1 MIKAMMF
8 DFSGTLLRIE
18 PTADWLRAAV
28 EEAGL
33 TVAESEL
40 RDCAVR
46 LERFGACPGG
56 PPPQVLPAG
65 MESLWQ
71 ERDLSA
77 EQHRAAYTGLAGHAS
92 LPEPELAD
100 LLYDRSCR
108 PAAWQPYPD
117 AVRTLKELGGL
128 GIPVAVVSNVGW
140 DIRPVFVAHRLD
152 PLIDFYLL
160 SYEFGAKKPDPRIF
174 AAACDRFGRP
184 PGEVLMVGDDR
195 TADLGA
201 AQLGCPVHLVDHLP
215 VDRRPDSL
223 AEVLQLLD

>member
-18 PTADWLRAAV
+18 PFADWLRAAV

-40 RDCAVR
+40 SAVAVR

-56 PPPQVLPAG
+56 PLPQVVPAG

-77 EQHRAAYTGLAGHAS
+77 EQHRAAYTGLARHSA

-100 LLYDRSCR
+100 LLYERSCR

-117 AVRTLKELGGL
+117 TARTLMELVRR
-128 GIPVAVVSNVGW
+128 GIPIAVVSNIGW
-140 DIRPVFVAHRLD
+140 DLRPVFVAHGLD
-152 PLIDFYLL
+152 LLIDFYLL
-160 SYEFGAKKPDPRIF
+160 SYEFGAQKPDPRIF
-174 AAACDRFGRP
+174 AAACHRFGRL

-201 AQLGCPVHLVDHLP
+201 AELGCPVHLVDHLP
-215 VDRRPDSL
+215 VDQRPDSL
-223 AEVLQLLD
+223 AKVLHLLD